1 MSEGNITGRKKKK
14 KHSMHLSASPQWRS
28 SPDTCFCYQRVGAG
42 QGGMGCKLRVRTGP
56 EGPEDN
62 LRELT

>member
-28 SPDTCFCYQRVGAG
+28 SPDTRFCYQRVGAG